1 MLNIA
6 IDGPSSAGKSTI
18 AKKLAKK
25 LNIYYLDTGAMYRAI
40 AWKALN
46 NNINPTDTAAVT
58 DMMHNTSIDVQYHDG
73 NQYVYID
80 GMDVTSFIREHRI
93 SKASSDVSKIA
104 LVREILVAKQQEIAE
119 VNPIVLD
126 GRDITTKVLPHSKN
140 KFFLTASSK
149 TRAKRRFDELIE
161 KGQDV
166 QFDNILKDVEDRDYN
181 DTHRDNSPLTQTAD
195 SIYIDSTDLT
205 VDEVVDYIISKLVT
219 E

>member
-18 AKKLAKK
+18 AKRLAKK

-46 NNINPTDTAAVT
+46 TNISPTDEEAVI
-58 DMMHNTSIDVQYHDG
+58 DMMHNTSIDVIYRDG
-73 NQYVYID
+73 NQHVYID
-80 GMDVTSFIREHRI
+80 GSDVTPFIREHRI
-93 SKASSDVSKIA
+93 SKASSDVSKVA
-104 LVREILVAKQQEIAE
+104 LVREILVRKQQQIAE

-126 GRDITTKVLPHSKN
+126 GRDITTKVLPNSKN

-161 KGQDV
+161 KGQEV
-166 QFDNILKDVEDRDYN
+166 QFDSILKDVEDRDFN
-181 DTHRDNSPLTQTAD
+181 DSHRANSPLTQTAD
-195 SIYIDSTDLT
+195 SIYIDSTDMT

>member
-18 AKKLAKK
+18 AKRLAKK

-46 NNINPTDTAAVT
+46 CNIDPTDEDKII
-58 DMMHNTSIDVQYHDG
+58 DMMHNTTIDVRYQDG

-80 GMDVTSFIREHRI
+80 GADVTSFIREHRI

-104 LVREILVAKQQEIAE
+104 LVREVLVSIQQEIAKA
-119 VNPIVLD
+119 NPIVLD
-126 GRDITTKVLPHSKN
+126 GRDITTKVLPFSKN
-140 KFFLTASSK
+140 KFFLTASAHI
-149 TRAKRRFDELIE
+149 RAKRRFDELIE

-166 QFDNILKDVEDRDYN
+166 QFDKILKDVEDRDFN
-181 DTHRDNSPLTQTAD
+181 DSHRANSPLTQTAD
-195 SIYIDSTDLT
+195 SIYIDSTDMS
-205 VDEVVDYIISKLVT
+205 VDEVVDYIISKLVM

>member
-18 AKKLAKK
+18 AKRLAKK

-46 NNINPTDTAAVT
+46 CNIDPTDEDKVV
-58 DMMHNTSIDVQYHDG
+58 DMMHNTAIDVRYQDG

-80 GMDVTSFIREHRI
+80 GADVTSFIREHRI

-104 LVREILVAKQQEIAE
+104 FVREILVSIQQEIAKA
-119 VNPIVLD
+119 NPIVLD
-126 GRDITTKVLPHSKN
+126 GRDITTKVLPFSKN
-140 KFFLTASSK
+140 KFFLTASAHI
-149 TRAKRRFDELIE
+149 RAKRRFDELIE

-166 QFDNILKDVEDRDYN
+166 QFDKILKDVEDRDFN
-181 DTHRDNSPLTQTAD
+181 DSHRANSPLTQTAD
-195 SIYIDSTDLT
+195 SIYIDSTDMSI
-205 VDEVVDYIISKLVT
+205 DEVVDYIISKLVM